1 MNEQDKNRLRDMLDA
16 ARKAQYFMKGQ
27 SRESLEA
34 NEALLGFAV
43 VRAIEVVGEAAS
55 KITPEARATLPQ
67 IEWKNIIGMRNRIVH
82 NYLEVDYDIVWKVL
96 NEGLVSLI
104 TELEKILPSEK

>member
-1 MNEQDKNRLRDMLDA
+1 MNEQDKNRLHDMLDA
-16 ARKAQYFMKGQ
+16 ARKARNFMKGK

-55 KITPEARATLPQ
+55 KITPETRAQLPQ
-67 IEWKNIIGMRNRIVH
+67 IEWKNIVGMRNRVIH

-96 NEGLVSLI
+96 NENLVSLI
-104 TELEKILPSEK
+104 AELEKVLPPED